1 MDTKNT
7 KEMVTIQ
14 NVDGT
19 TMDVELVTYLVSEDR
34 DKTYLVY
41 SKGEKTG
48 EEMDEVIYIS
58 RIVSEDGALMLDE
71 IVDSQEWEEVQK
83 YLKRIANA

>member
-1 MDTKNT
+1 MDT

-14 NVDGT
+14 NTDGT
-19 TMDVELVTYLVSEDR
+19 TMEVELVTYLVSEDHE
-34 DKTYLVY
+34 KTYLVY

-48 EEMDEVIYIS
+48 QEMDEVIYIS
-58 RIVSEDGALMLDE
+58 RIISEEGILKLDE
-71 IVDSQEWEEVQK
+71 IVDNQEWEEVQK